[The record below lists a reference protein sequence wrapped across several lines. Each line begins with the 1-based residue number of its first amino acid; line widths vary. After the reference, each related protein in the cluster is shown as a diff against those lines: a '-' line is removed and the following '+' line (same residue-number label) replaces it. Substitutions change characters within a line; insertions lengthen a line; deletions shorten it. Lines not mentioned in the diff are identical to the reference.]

1 MRIQQAFLSLAVA
14 IAGAGLA
21 GGSIAQEQVAIGMAS
36 GVNQVPS
43 LVAQDQGF
51 FEEEGL
57 EVELKPVARGAL
69 AIEAIAGGSLQFAES
84 AHAPT
89 LAAIAGGIPIHGVA
103 VAARGF
109 YGKLIAKPEHGDL
122 ETLEDFVGK
131 RVGTQVGTGMHLTL
145 SILLEERGITQEEL
159 GISNLRVADMPAA
172 MATGDFDAVIGWEP
186 GMQRIV
192 QGGHGV
198 EIITARDFEELADI
212 SYPFILSAQRQLVED
227 SPETVQ
233 KVVNA
238 YAKAHKFIRENPDEA
253 VRIYK
258 DFVDSTGA
266 DLDEETM
273 RYMMFDTDRFGGVA
287 FTDRDWRDLTLTRQ
301 YMINNEQLDDSAP
314 EIEATMSREFGEE
327 AEAAVE

>member
-1 MRIQQAFLSLAVA
+1 MRVQQLMVMVAVA
-14 IAGAGLA
+14 TAVAT
-21 GGSIAQEQVAIGMAS
+21 GGSFAQERVAIGMAT

-51 FEEEGL
+51 FTEEGL
-57 EVELKPVARGAL
+57 EVELMPLARGAL

-109 YGKLIAKPEHGDL
+109 YGKLIAKPEHADL
-122 ETLEDFVGK
+122 DSLEDFAGK

-145 SILLEERGITQEEL
+145 AILLEERGLTEEEL
-159 GISNLRVADMPAA
+159 GITNLRVADMPAA

-212 SYPFILSAQRQLVED
+212 SYPFILSVQSQLLED
-227 SPETVQ
+227 DPETVQ

-238 YAKAHKFIRENPDEA
+238 YARAHSFIRDNPDEA

-258 DFVDSTGA
+258 DFIDSTGA
-266 DLDEETM
+266 DLDEETI
-273 RYMMFDTDRFGGVA
+273 RYMMFDTDRFGGVD
-287 FTDRDWRDLTLTRQ
+287 FSERDWRDLSLTRD
-301 YMINNEQLDDSAP
+301 YMIRTGQLPESAP
-314 EIEATMSREFGEE
+314 EIEAIMSREFGEK
-327 AEAAVE
+327 AEAAVQ

>member
-1 MRIQQAFLSLAVA
+1 MRVLKLMVMVGVATAVVT
-14 IAGAGLA
+14 
-21 GGSIAQEQVAIGMAS
+21 GGSFAQERVAIGMAT

-51 FEEEGL
+51 FAEEGL
-57 EVELKPVARGAL
+57 EVELMPLARGAL

-109 YGKLIAKPEHGDL
+109 YGKLIAKPEHADL
-122 ETLEDFVGK
+122 DSLEDFAGK

-145 SILLEERGITQEEL
+145 AILLEERGLTEEEL
-159 GISNLRVADMPAA
+159 GITNLRVADMPAA

-212 SYPFILSAQRQLVED
+212 SYPFILSVQSQLLED
-227 SPETVQ
+227 DPETVQ

-238 YAKAHKFIRENPDEA
+238 YAKAHSFIRDNPDEA

-258 DFVDSTGA
+258 DFIDSTGA
-266 DLDEETM
+266 DLDEETI
-273 RYMMFDTDRFGGVA
+273 RYMMFDTDRFGGVD
-287 FTDRDWRDLTLTRQ
+287 FSERDWRDLSLTRD
-301 YMINNEQLDDSAP
+301 YMIRTGQLPEAAP
-314 EIEATMSREFGEE
+314 EIEASMSREFGEE
-327 AEAAVE
+327 AEAAVQ

>member
-1 MRIQQAFLSLAVA
+1 MRVHQAFLSLAVA
-14 IAGAGLA
+14 IAGLA
-21 GGSIAQEQVAIGMAS
+21 GGGDGFAQEKVAIGMAT

-51 FEEEGL
+51 FADEGL
-57 EVELKPVARGAL
+57 EVELKPLARGAL

-109 YGKLIAKPEHGDL
+109 YGKLIAKPEHSDL
-122 ETLEDFVGK
+122 DSLEDFVGM

-145 SILLEERGITQEEL
+145 AILLEERGITEEQL
-159 GISNLRVADMPAA
+159 GITNLRVADMPAA

-192 QGGHGV
+192 QAGEGV
-198 EIITARDFEELADI
+198 EIITARDFEELAEI
-212 SYPFILSAQRQLVED
+212 SYPFILSAQQQLVEE

-233 KVVNA
+233 KVANA
-238 YAKAHKFIRENPDEA
+238 YSKAHKFIRENPDEA

-258 DFVDSTGA
+258 EFVDSTGA
-266 DLDEETM
+266 DLDEETI

-287 FTDRDWRDLTLTRQ
+287 FSERDWRDLKLTRD
-301 YMINNEQLDDSAP
+301 YMIKTGQLPETAL
-314 EIEATMSREFGEE
+314 EIEAVMSREFGET
-327 AEAAVE
+327 AEAAVQ

>member
-1 MRIQQAFLSLAVA
+1 MRVQQLMVMVGVATAVA
-14 IAGAGLA
+14 T
-21 GGSIAQEQVAIGMAS
+21 GGSFAQERVAIGMAT

-51 FEEEGL
+51 FTEEGL
-57 EVELKPVARGAL
+57 EVELMPLARGAL

-109 YGKLIAKPEHGDL
+109 YGKLIAKPEHADL
-122 ETLEDFVGK
+122 DSLEDFAGK

-145 SILLEERGITQEEL
+145 AILLEERGLTEEEL
-159 GISNLRVADMPAA
+159 GITNLRVADMPAA

-212 SYPFILSAQRQLVED
+212 SYPFILSVQSQLLED
-227 SPETVQ
+227 DPETVQ

-238 YAKAHKFIRENPDEA
+238 YAKAHSFIRDNPDEA

-258 DFVDSTGA
+258 DFIDSTGA
-266 DLDEETM
+266 DLDEETI
-273 RYMMFDTDRFGGVA
+273 RYMMFDTDRFGGVD
-287 FTDRDWRDLTLTRQ
+287 FSERDWRDLSLTRD
-301 YMINNEQLDDSAP
+301 YMIRIGQLPESAP
-314 EIEATMSREFGEE
+314 EIEASMSREFGEE
-327 AEAAVE
+327 AEAAVQ